1 MLNKFYN
8 FCNHQKFEFTS
19 LRNECIS
26 NIPKLSVATTNK
38 KKTTLPLIYLRLGK
52 MQLDYEECFG
62 LQMK

>member
-26 NIPKLSVATTNK
+26 NIPKLSVASTNK
-38 KKTTLPLIYLRLGK
+38 QKKNDVTINLSATRQNAIRL
-52 MQLDYEECFG
+52 
-62 LQMK
+62 